1 MAENGNSVLLK
12 FQSTEQ
18 IQKCIQEVFLNNN
31 DVGIQ
36 YEIQYI
42 KIEQNE
48 NDAVEIAANFI
59 KSRHCKKRKNLD
71 PKYQED
77 LRIKRQRWQK
87 NFETPKHELQKEKM
101 RDYQKDAYDKIK
113 GTEKHDRVK
122 KQMRKCS
129 KELYDKLK
137 ARMCEDQNRSTKKTC
152 TAERLEKFNESVKQG
167 PYYICVSCNRCHYMR
182 SIVQFKE
189 ERYNL
194 QEDDVFTDVL
204 SFDGKKYICHTC
216 HQKLMK
222 GNIPAQAV
230 FNKLQVHRLPF
241 ELMDV
246 RKLEKAIIARRF
258 LFKKVTIMPK
268 CQMPKIKRAIC
279 NVPFDTGEV
288 FNILPRGSDSTG
300 IVMVKLKRKLMYTGH
315 VIFEP
320 IRPEKVK
327 LLLEYLKVN
336 NPFIRI
342 LLLIQIILILISCL
356 LGITSTW

>member
-1 MAENGNSVLLK
+1 
-12 FQSTEQ
+12 
-18 IQKCIQEVFLNNN
+18 
-31 DVGIQ
+31 
-36 YEIQYI
+36 
-42 KIEQNE
+42 
-48 NDAVEIAANFI
+48 
-59 KSRHCKKRKNLD
+59 
-71 PKYQED
+71 
-77 LRIKRQRWQK
+77 
-87 NFETPKHELQKEKM
+87 M
-101 RDYQKDAYDKIK
+101 RDYRKDAYDKIK

-129 KELYDKLK
+129 KELYDKSK
-137 ARMCEDQNRSTKKTC
+137 TRMCEDENRSTKKTC
-152 TAERLEKFNESVKQG
+152 IAERLEKFNESVKQG
-167 PYYICVSCNRCHYMR
+167 PYYVCVSCNRCHYMR

-216 HQKLMK
+216 HKKLMK
-222 GNIPAQAV
+222 GNIPDQAV

-268 CQMPKIKRAIC
+268 GQMPKIKGAIC

-288 FNILPRGSDSTG
+288 FNVLPRGSDSTG

-320 IRPEKVK
+320 VRPEKVE

-336 NPFIRI
+336 NHFYKDIVIDTDNIDPDFLSFGDNEDLEAEDENYDRNRNE
-342 LLLIQIILILISCL
+342 LLEEVENPLNKHCIGANETALISTVPCQLSDDDIVISPGQGKKPLSLTRDKNCEELAHLCL
-356 LGITSTW
+356 LPTGKFGIFS